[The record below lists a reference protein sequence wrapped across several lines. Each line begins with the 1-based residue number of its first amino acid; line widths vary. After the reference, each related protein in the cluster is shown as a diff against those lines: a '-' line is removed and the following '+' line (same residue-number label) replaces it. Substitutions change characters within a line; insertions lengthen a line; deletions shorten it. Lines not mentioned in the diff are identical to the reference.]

1 MCSFYNPNVQATYES
16 DTSFVHLK
24 KMELAEY
31 GIVYRINDC
40 YDVTELSDFR
50 LKHQLLFQH
59 FVNIQQQRNLM
70 YVDSV
75 FPLILADLGLDVF
88 LKKIKSFEAYV
99 PAQKQFSAPDLL
111 DAGLYYN
118 YKLRDFIEFL
128 LYSDI
133 AQTQKCTGIRNYDKI
148 FGAAG
153 TEDELE
159 FYTLYERL
167 KLYDYLMANMHLEI
181 DLQKSGMTENEVTLY
196 LKIGVL

>member
-16 DTSFVHLK
+16 DTSFMHLK

-40 YDVTELSDFR
+40 YHVTELSDFR
-50 LKHQLLFQH
+50 LKQQLLFQR

-75 FPLILADLGLDVF
+75 FPLILADLVLDVF
-88 LKKIKSFEAYV
+88 LQKIKSFEEYV
-99 PAQKQFSAPDLL
+99 PVQKQFSAPDLL

-118 YKLRDFIEFL
+118 FKLRDFIEFL

-133 AQTQKCTGIRNYDKI
+133 AQTQECTGLKNYDTV
-148 FGAAG
+148 FGAKN

-167 KLYDYLMANMHLEI
+167 KLYDYLMKNMQLEI
-181 DLQKSGMTENEVTLY
+181 DIRKSELTDTEVTLY